1 MTSNILSSIFR
12 ESSPVVDLWVQI
24 FKMEGMECRR
34 PAQTKKL
41 VLEILLET
49 KEKESLLFKS
59 KDRSLMWTTP
69 ASK

>member
-1 MTSNILSSIFR
+1 
-12 ESSPVVDLWVQI
+12 
-24 FKMEGMECRR
+24 MECQR

-59 KDRSLMWTTP
+59 KDR
-69 ASK
+69 